1 MELTGEITSIIYQN
15 EVNSYTIAEMYVDE
29 IDGKEDNLIT
39 IVGYLPFVVEGDE
52 LKIVGRFVE
61 HKEYGRQFKVDTF
74 EKLMPQTLE
83 ALERYLG
90 NGMIK
95 GVGPAT
101 ARKIINTFQEDTINV
116 IKLQPLKLSQI
127 KGITKE
133 KALEISESFIEHWE
147 VWQIVGFLE
156 RFGIGAE
163 NSKRVYDELGINA
176 IEQIEANPYILID
189 IARGVDFKQVDKM
202 AMDLGMEQNNDKRVK
217 SAIKYALI
225 RITYNGH
232 CCTLEENLIE
242 YVRSLLEISVEDI
255 ENSYINLKATG
266 EIVEEERENGETW
279 VYLAN
284 FFNTENSIANK
295 IIDLDNAKNLKYVKN
310 IKKELGK
317 IEIIDDIELS
327 EKQKEAIE
335 AVNDNNVS
343 IITGGPGTGKTTIIK
358 SIIEIYQAKGKKV
371 VLCAPTGRA
380 AKRITET
387 TGEDASTLHR
397 LLEIGKFDDD
407 IFLKKQKEYQ
417 GTPIDADVVIVDE
430 VSMVDMFLMNYLVS
444 SLYKGTKLVLVGDS
458 DQLPSVGP
466 GSVLKDLI
474 ESEVVTTIHLDKVF
488 RQAAKSQIVVNAHRV
503 NEGEYF
509 LPKEDLEEDSKQDFF
524 VINEANP
531 EKVLYQ
537 VLSLCTGRLQN
548 YGDYDFFKN
557 IQILTPTKKGMLGT
571 KELNSYLQ
579 NFLNPEDKLKREK
592 KANGAIYRVG
602 DRIMQIK
609 NNYDI
614 YWEKQITDTSG
625 KVASNSS
632 LTRIDKSI
640 IRPTNIETGTGI
652 FNGELGRI
660 TFIDNDAHQL
670 EVEFDDGKTAMYA
683 FSELEELEHSY
694 SITIHKAQGS
704 EFDVV
709 ILVVPQTSNML
720 LTRNL
725 LYTGMTR
732 AKKLLIVI
740 GNNNLINNMI
750 QNSENKK
757 RNTGLKTKLIS

>member
-1 MELTGEITSIIYQN
+1 MELEGEVTSIIYQN

-52 LKIVGRFVE
+52 LKVTGKFVE
-61 HKEYGRQFKVDTF
+61 HKEYGRQFKVDTSF

-95 GVGPAT
+95 GVGHAT
-101 ARKIINTFQEDTINV
+101 ARKIINTFQDDTINV
-116 IKLQPLKLSQI
+116 IKFQPLKLSQI

-163 NSKRVYDELGINA
+163 NSKRVYDELGVNA

-202 AMDLGMEQNNDKRVK
+202 AMDLGIEENNDKRVK

-242 YVRSLLEISVEDI
+242 YVRNLLGISLEDI
-255 ENSYINLKATG
+255 ENGYINLKISG
-266 EIVEEERENGETW
+266 EIVEEERENGEIW

-284 FFNTENSIANK
+284 FFDTENSIANK
-295 IIDLDNAKNLKYVKN
+295 IIDLSNAKNTKYIKN

-358 SIIEIYQAKGKKV
+358 SIIHIYESKGKKI
-371 VLCAPTGRA
+371 VLAAPTGRA

-387 TGEDASTLHR
+387 TGEEASTLHR
-397 LLEIGKFDDD
+397 LLEIGKFDDN
-407 IFLKKQKEYQ
+407 IFLKKQQEYQ

-474 ESEVVTTIHLDKVF
+474 ESETVETIHLDKVF

-524 VINEANP
+524 VINEKNQ
-531 EKVLYQ
+531 EKILYQ

-571 KELNSYLQ
+571 KELNAYLQ
-579 NFLNPEDKLKREK
+579 NALNPEDKFKDEKR
-592 KANGAIYRVG
+592 ANGAIYRVG
-602 DRIMQIK
+602 DRIMQVK

-614 YWEKQITDTSG
+614 TWEKENPFREEG
-625 KVASNSS
+625 
-632 LTRIDKSI
+632 
-640 IRPTNIETGTGI
+640 IEYGTGV
-652 FNGELGRI
+652 FNGEIGTI
-660 TFIDNDAHQL
+660 TAID
-670 EVEFDDGKTAMYA
+670 EREKSVTIKFDDEKVALYA
-683 FSELEELEHSY
+683 YTDLEQIEHSY
-694 SITIHKAQGS
+694 AITIHKAQGS

-709 ILVVPQTSNML
+709 IMCVPRTAPVL

-725 LYTGMTR
+725 LYTGITR
-732 AKKLLIVI
+732 AKELLIIV
-740 GNNNLINNMI
+740 GDKNVTEFMINNVD
-750 QNSENKK
+750 SKK
-757 RNTGLKTKLIS
+757 RNTGLKYKLRRKKDF